1 MEPFPAGLGVDMALS
16 ECCRENRAGPATKQL
31 LPAVLQGKQGSVTVQ
46 TKQTCSSH
54 HSSPGSGAQECHP
67 TTANPKEERTRL
79 FSGVCNITKQNWTG
93 CNLPECSFAAPRVLR
108 FRLLHLLYLQELLS
122 KVHLFLSLPLTP
134 GSCIKPFICR
144 SSNRPAKKASCH
156 FLPPP
161 TPPCTDE
168 EVISQVKQ

>member
-1 MEPFPAGLGVDMALS
+1 MWTRLCQSAVEKTGLALPPS
-16 ECCRENRAGPATKQL
+16 SP
-31 LPAVLQGKQGSVTVQ
+31 LPAALQGKQGFVIVQ

-54 HSSPGSGAQECHP
+54 HSSRGTRAQERCT
-67 TTANPKEERTRL
+67 TTANPKEKSTRL
-79 FSGVCNITKQNWTG
+79 FSMVHNVTKQNWMG
-93 CNLPECSFAAPRVLR
+93 CNLPERSSAAPRVLR
-108 FRLLHLLYLQELLS
+108 FRLLHLLYLQELLL

-144 SSNRPAKKASCH
+144 SSNHPAKKASCH

-161 TPPCTDE
+161 TPPCTDK